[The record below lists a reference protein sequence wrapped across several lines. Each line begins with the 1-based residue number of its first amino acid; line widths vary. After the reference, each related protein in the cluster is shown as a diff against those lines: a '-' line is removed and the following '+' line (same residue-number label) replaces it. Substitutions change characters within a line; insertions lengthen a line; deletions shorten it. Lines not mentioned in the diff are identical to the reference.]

1 VPDHDVAER
10 MLTELEGAERTL
22 RAMLERNQENQD
34 IKYELV
40 ELIESLEAQ
49 EIRGQIVIAPFL

>member
-1 VPDHDVAER
+1 